1 MTVVVHDYIEVLI
14 IHIVWINCLLPG
26 DKSHRRQISLS
37 HSLLNA
43 DQTVPVGKKKIIY
56 SSIGH
61 YKNLIIII
69 IIIKIN
75 YY

>member
-43 DQTVPVGKKKIIY
+43 DQTVPVGKKK
-56 SSIGH
+56 
-61 YKNLIIII
+61 
-69 IIIKIN
+69 N
-75 YY
+75 YL